1 MKSFIHNNIN
11 GILGTIIVHLVIILC
26 FLFFKI
32 GEAKEKHQEQML
44 IEMIE
49 ELKTVEEIIKQKSEP
64 VEIPS
69 LDHQT
74 IHNIA
79 VNTAEKLKE
88 EISTEKYE
96 KQVMEELGIESL
108 KPENKIEP
116 KENEPVVQ
124 QETKPADKPKEVKNI
139 IYKANATIKYNLE
152 NRWHVRDIY
161 VPSYKCKN
169 GGTVVLQFSVDQQ
182 GNVTNASINNSESTD
197 DQCLREEAYH
207 SVMQAKFNYDP
218 KAIPKQH
225 GTITYIFFPQ

>member
-1 MKSFIHNNIN
+1 MRTFIHENIN
-11 GILGTIIVHLVIILC
+11 GILGTIIVHLVLILC

-32 GEAKEKHQEQML
+32 GEAKEKQQEQML

-49 ELKTVEEIIKQKSEP
+49 ELKTVEEIIKQKNEP

-69 LDHQT
+69 LDRQT

-116 KENEPVVQ
+116 TENEPVVQ
-124 QETKPADKPKEVKNI
+124 QEIKKPDKPKEVKNI

-152 NRWHVRDIY
+152 NRWHVKDIY

-182 GNVTNASINNSESTD
+182 GNVLNASINNTQSTD
-197 DQCLREEAYH
+197 DQCLRNEAYQ
-207 SVMQAKFNYDP
+207 SIIQARFNFDP
-218 KAIPKQH
+218 KAAPKQQ
-225 GTITYIFFPQ
+225 GSITYIFFPQ